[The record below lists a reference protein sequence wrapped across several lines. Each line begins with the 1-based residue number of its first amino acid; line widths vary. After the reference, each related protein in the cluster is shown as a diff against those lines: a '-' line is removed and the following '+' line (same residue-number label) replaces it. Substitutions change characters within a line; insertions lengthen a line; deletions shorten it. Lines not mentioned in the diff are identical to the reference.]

1 VRTENPSTVEAG
13 EFITEWLADV
23 GISTQPE
30 AVNDS
35 KLTDIW
41 YSNDYDLYI
50 WGWGIEPDPNFQLST
65 YQENQCGVWSDT
77 CYANPEY
84 DALFMQQQAAE
95 TVAERQEIVA
105 EMQQILYDDRPE
117 IVLWL
122 DRTLEA
128 YRNEWTGFQEQLG
141 PGQDS
146 GELLFQYGKYSVLTI
161 QPASAAGGTGGDDS
175 GGIPAAVWVIG
186 GIAVLVV
193 AGVGIMASRRR
204 RAEEDEV

>member
-1 VRTENPSTVEAG
+1 
-13 EFITEWLADV
+13 
-23 GISTQPE
+23 
-30 AVNDS
+30 
-35 KLTDIW
+35 
-41 YSNDYDLYI
+41 
-50 WGWGIEPDPNFQLST
+50 
-65 YQENQCGVWSDT
+65 
-77 CYANPEY
+77 
-84 DALFMQQQAAE
+84 
-95 TVAERQEIVA
+95 
-105 EMQQILYDDRPE
+105 
-117 IVLWL
+117 VLWL